1 MILSFSFEG
10 CFLFFFRSF
19 YRFFYD
25 RIRKAAAL
33 QGGQIMLLENLRFD
47 AREEMNNPEFAK
59 ELASMA
65 ELYEAHE

>member
-33 QGGQIMLLENLRFD
+33 QGSHHKVAAAAESGEIARSRYESYLRMH
-47 AREEMNNPEFAK
+47 EE
-59 ELASMA
+59 ASRINDW
-65 ELYEAHE
+65 E

>member
-1 MILSFSFEG
+1 MRG

-33 QGGQIMLLENLRFD
+33 QGGHHKVAAAIGRRDLVVAALQRRGFAYPVIKEAIR
-47 AREEMNNPEFAK
+47 RVEEGE
-59 ELASMA
+59 
-65 ELYEAHE
+65 